1 MNDRMQ
7 RLQMQLAMTIQNDLP
22 LKAIEVGVR

>member
-1 MNDRMQ
+1 MNARVQ
-7 RLQMQLAMTIQNDLP
+7 RFQTRLAMTIENDLP